1 MIAHRLSTLRDADT
15 LMVIEHGKVPE
26 AGTHAQLLEKG
37 GIYHKLYTLQ
47 YEALKNA
54 GIQE

>member
-1 MIAHRLSTLRDADT
+1 
-15 LMVIEHGKVPE
+15 MVIEHGKVPE
-26 AGTHAQLLEKG
+26 AGTHAQLLEKE
-37 GIYHKLYTLQ
+37 GIYHKLYMLQ